1 MTTPKDGD
9 LEEYATAVE
18 VNGIRRTLD
27 SFMKTQEQCNT
38 SMEQTLDKIVG
49 KLDKLFYT
57 DTPPEVEDKSSTV
70 KSKPAVHTNRSLHFG
85 PPQHPNYTHFYTPP
99 HLTRAQYIHASD
111 QGMSTTTL
119 EMFQVDYDLH
129 DCPWTELELE
139 AFYELA
145 NRDIPPLYTHT
156 APLPQKQQHHL
167 LTNQDTQLHTV
178 PAPHLNPVQQHFH
191 SQMQFQHKVVAKG
204 PKLAFPEFEGTDPDG

>member
-9 LEEYATAVE
+9 LEEYATVVE

-27 SFMKTQEQCNT
+27 SFMKTQEQRNT

-85 PPQHPNYTHFYTPP
+85 PP
-99 HLTRAQYIHASD
+99 
-111 QGMSTTTL
+111 
-119 EMFQVDYDLH
+119 
-129 DCPWTELELE
+129 
-139 AFYELA
+139 
-145 NRDIPPLYTHT
+145 
-156 APLPQKQQHHL
+156 
-167 LTNQDTQLHTV
+167 
-178 PAPHLNPVQQHFH
+178 
-191 SQMQFQHKVVAKG
+191 
-204 PKLAFPEFEGTDPDG
+204 